1 MYVCVYMCVCACVCM
16 CVSVCVVMCVI
27 VCVFVCVWVCLCECE
42 WVWGSSCEFIRIP
55 NRMYVR
61 IWMHKSDKYFW
72 SFWVH
77 PHISVYL
84 VFCLNLSTYST
95 YIRSVNYVS
104 GNYLHYFRYHI
115 HWHVT
120 CNYQTLDRL
129 RSCRTLHILNFRYN
143 WSDLLLGT
151 GETLHMSPQEKSPL
165 WIQSPE
171 ERSTVRDYLCIIY
184 S

>member
-1 MYVCVYMCVCACVCM
+1 MYVCVYK
-16 CVSVCVVMCVI
+16 CVSVCVRVYVCECVCGY
-27 VCVFVCVWVCLCECE
+27 VCDCVCVCLCECE
-42 WVWGSSCEFIRIP
+42 WVWRSSCVCNHIP

-61 IWMHKSDKYFW
+61 IWMHKSDKYFC

-84 VFCLNLSTYST
+84 VFCLNLPTYST

-104 GNYLHYFRYHI
+104 GNYLHYFR
-115 HWHVT
+115 
-120 CNYQTLDRL
+120 
-129 RSCRTLHILNFRYN
+129 RSCRTLLILNFQYN

-165 WIQSPE
+165 WIQSPK
-171 ERSTVRDYLCIIY
+171 ERSTFRDYLCLCLIIH